1 VNAKVIVEPL
11 FFDAENSDFLIRLE
25 CSMVL
30 CGSAILALD
39 KLKAAGCRFHK
50 VPFSIPSFL
59 LPVLGADQEV

>member
-1 VNAKVIVEPL
+1 MA
-11 FFDAENSDFLIRLE
+11 
-25 CSMVL
+25 L

-50 VPFSIPSFL
+50 MPFSIPSFL